1 MCIPVRTRVRARHSP
16 PRTLR
21 GIVAVLI
28 LCSVSAATAAE
39 SHCDPAP
46 HRAFDF
52 WVGDWIVELADGRE
66 AGRNRIE
73 RDQAGCVL
81 VERWQGAG
89 GGSGLSMN
97 YYDRAAGVWRQVWIS
112 PQTQIDLSGGMSGTS
127 MVLEGTITYLDDGRS
142 HPFRGTWTPLAD
154 GRVRQ
159 FFEEARKPDQWTPWF
174 EGFYRRPVEESVP

>member
-1 MCIPVRTRVRARHSP
+1 MCASVRKRCRLVQA
-16 PRTLR
+16 LR
-21 GIVAVLI
+21 GAIALLLMCCGIAVAAAGNP
-28 LCSVSAATAAE
+28 CDSV
-39 SHCDPAP
+39 P

-52 WVGDWIVELADGRE
+52 WVGDWVVTLADGRE

-81 VERWQGAG
+81 VERWQGAA

-112 PQTQIDLSGGMSGTS
+112 PQSQIDLSGGMSAIS
-127 MVLEGTITYLDDGRS
+127 MELEGTITYLDDGRS
-142 HPFRGTWTPLAD
+142 LPFRGTWTPLDD

-159 FFEEARKPDQWTPWF
+159 YFEESREPGQWTPWF
-174 EGFYRRPVEESVP
+174 EGFYRRLVEEPSQ